1 MKSLLGEKNNK
12 SREREREKKKRM
24 VEEEDVVVKRLK
36 ELKTERRQ
44 EDV

>member
-1 MKSLLGEKNNK
+1 
-12 SREREREKKKRM
+12 M

-44 EDV
+44 EDMWKEPREREGDEDGREINATE